1 MHVKARSYLTA
12 GIATLGVGALA
23 LAPVQPIPNQI
34 ALAPERVI
42 STLAVELAA
51 STIDPITPWVQTF
64 ETAAANIETLVQFYL
79 QKPFPLLQAV
89 VANLGTYAAELE
101 NGQGDL
107 IPEQIWGNVQTF
119 FQAPWDPGAQI
130 TFPVPT
136 GSSTDLATG
145 EYLSNTI
152 TNFLPP
158 STSYNLLFSEIAGQ
172 FGSDECQVNG
182 DCLVVQAAP
191 ALNFLNNQYSGQLIA
206 LVGTLFAPV
215 IQLTKSF
222 TAIGEFFE
230 AGDVIGAINELIN
243 IPANV
248 TNAFLNGT
256 GYLDVT
262 DIISQIVPLP
272 VDKVGIELGGLLS
285 PVPYNGGTSTGTKPE
300 PPPTVWTGGTG
311 YDGVTT
317 TVGQLTVPGLPLGF
331 TGSAIGLGQ
340 FLGEQLVVTPPPPPP
355 VAAEPEAAKLAA
367 PADIS
372 TVAEA
377 SVEESAPAVVDVP
390 AEESAPA
397 VADVPA
403 EDPAPAVAEVAA
415 EDPAPAVEEL
425 AEVEA
430 AVEAVEASES
440 EPAEA
445 ATPAAEDSGPE
456 AADSDKSADD
466 TDRSGG
472 NDRRGAS

>member
-1 MHVKARSYLTA
+1 
-12 GIATLGVGALA
+12 
-23 LAPVQPIPNQI
+23 
-34 ALAPERVI
+34 
-42 STLAVELAA
+42 
-51 STIDPITPWVQTF
+51 
-64 ETAAANIETLVQFYL
+64 
-79 QKPFPLLQAV
+79 
-89 VANLGTYAAELE
+89 
-101 NGQGDL
+101 
-107 IPEQIWGNVQTF
+107 
-119 FQAPWDPGAQI
+119 
-130 TFPVPT
+130 VPT
-136 GSSTDLATG
+136 GSSTDIAIG
-145 EYLSNTI
+145 EYLSNTN
-152 TNFLPP
+152 TGLLSPDN
-158 STSYNLLFSEIAGQ
+158 SYNLLINQIFDQ

-372 TVAEA
+372 AVTEA
-377 SVEESAPAVVDVP
+377 PVEEAAPAVVDVP

-445 ATPAAEDSGPE
+445 VTPAAEDSGPE